1 MLKITLVVQDKKDGN
16 CTAKLE
22 MPKNLDKATENEKSV
37 GGAIYQVVSEALKN
51 MQKEQ
56 TKMHKIHKI

>member
-37 GGAIYQVVSEALKN
+37 GGAIYQVVSQALKD
-51 MQKEQ
+51 MQNEQ
-56 TKMHKIHKI
+56 NENAQNS

>member
-16 CTAKLE
+16 CSAKLE

-37 GGAIYQVVSEALKN
+37 GGAIYQVVSQSLKD
-51 MQKEQ
+51 MQKSQNENAQ
-56 TKMHKIHKI
+56 NS

>member
-22 MPKNLDKATENEKSV
+22 MPKNLDEATENEKLV
-37 GGAIYQVVSEALKN
+37 GGAIYQVVSQALED

-56 TKMHKIHKI
+56 NENAQNS